1 MGGACDASTV
11 CQQHAGCF
19 QRNRKQK
26 RNDRQSAKRPGKPPP
41 VSQRRLSNIAA
52 RRRQSNTRAGRN
64 LPFYACYTRVKT
76 VTASPLCIALWL
88 GSIPLFCVH
97 QWVPFH
103 ISGCTSHQH
112 PRLGDEVQISTE
124 NKARAANRQQH
135 TTPSSHGVF
144 PAHVSSLYL
153 SHSLSLS
160 CSAGFMIWPSCVW
173 SLRCSLSRLSH
184 TEHKH
189 RACSGWRRCHCQEHP
204 AGKKRRHTFT
214 VLKQFSV
221 PIIN

>member
-19 QRNRKQK
+19 QRNRKQR
-26 RNDRQSAKRPGKPPP
+26 RNDRQSAKRSGKPPP
-41 VSQRRLSNIAA
+41 VSQRRLFNIAA

-64 LPFYACYTRVKT
+64 LPFYACYTRVKM

-88 GSIPLFCVH
+88 GSISLFCVH

-112 PRLGDEVQISTE
+112 PHLVDEVQISTE
-124 NKARAANRQQH
+124 NKARAANRPQH

-144 PAHVSSLYL
+144 HAHVSSLYL

-160 CSAGFMIWPSCVW
+160 CSAGFMIWPLCVCEASAAL
-173 SLRCSLSRLSH
+173 SLVSPTQNLSTGLAVVGVVVIARSIRLVRDEDTRSQFLNSFPSL
-184 TEHKH
+184 
-189 RACSGWRRCHCQEHP
+189 
-204 AGKKRRHTFT
+204 
-214 VLKQFSV
+214 
-221 PIIN
+221 